1 MSATLDL
8 PADPP
13 AIRVTAMPAD
23 LNPYG
28 DIFGGWL
35 MSQMALA
42 AGSLASRRS
51 RGKAVVVGADALRFL
66 TPVLVGDELSVW
78 PRIEEVGRS
87 SMKIACQAWRRERD
101 GEAAEIVAEGRFT
114 FVALDEHKRP
124 RPVPQE

>member
-1 MSATLDL
+1 ML

-42 AGSLASRRS
+42 AGSLASRHS
-51 RGKAVVVGADALRFL
+51 GGKAVVVGADALKFVA
-66 TPVLVGDELSVW
+66 PVLVGDELSVY
-78 PRIEEVGRS
+78 PRLERVGRS
-87 SMKIACQAWRRERD
+87 SMTIATDAWRRERD
-101 GEAAEIVAEGRFT
+101 GETAGKVAEGRFT
-114 FVALDEHKRP
+114 FVALDEHRKP
-124 RPVPQE
+124 RPVPQEIRTNG